1 MRVTGRYESIPR
13 GVAGK
18 VPEFIGCKTGGD
30 VLDSPPSLGR
40 AVLQGDQRYLIS
52 SFMNISVERL
62 PECKA
67 RLSAEIPAGTVE
79 KTRKSIVGAY
89 AAQAKVPGYRPGKIP
104 AAVIEKRFATP
115 IDEELRDRL
124 ARIAYG
130 EAGENKSLKILGV
143 SQVER
148 EEFAADGSFMLAVE
162 VITEP
167 EVEVKEYKEIPVEV
181 QKVEVTDEMVDGY
194 LTNMRKQQAAPTDVD
209 RAAAAG
215 DLAVVNYTGTLDGAS
230 FEEEL
235 EEHAGPLAKGNDHW
249 VDIPEEG
256 EEPREFIQGLAEAV
270 IGMSAGDKKTIESE
284 YAEDFPVEFVGG
296 KTVSYEIEVTQIKER
311 ELPELND
318 GFAAAIGAESVD
330 ALKEKVREQFE
341 QQMEQSRNQMIDN
354 QILGFLN
361 EDVDIELPQH
371 IVFNETQ
378 RQVNQMVSRSYEQ
391 GMTETDV
398 EGSQEDLVK
407 SAETQAK
414 NNVKTMFILD
424 EIAKKEGL
432 TVAEEEVSQRIMM
445 MAMQQQ
451 RPPKKVARELR
462 DKNAFGEI
470 RQDILISKTIEFL
483 RSSAKITEVDAP
495 AEEA

>member
-1 MRVTGRYESIPR
+1 
-13 GVAGK
+13 
-18 VPEFIGCKTGGD
+18 
-30 VLDSPPSLGR
+30 
-40 AVLQGDQRYLIS
+40 
-52 SFMNISVERL
+52 MNISVERL

>member
-1 MRVTGRYESIPR
+1 
-13 GVAGK
+13 
-18 VPEFIGCKTGGD
+18 
-30 VLDSPPSLGR
+30 
-40 AVLQGDQRYLIS
+40 
-52 SFMNISVERL
+52 
-62 PECKA
+62 
-67 RLSAEIPAGTVE
+67 
-79 KTRKSIVGAY
+79 
-89 AAQAKVPGYRPGKIP
+89 
-104 AAVIEKRFATP
+104 
-115 IDEELRDRL
+115 
-124 ARIAYG
+124 
-130 EAGENKSLKILGV
+130 
-143 SQVER
+143 
-148 EEFAADGSFMLAVE
+148 
-162 VITEP
+162 
-167 EVEVKEYKEIPVEV
+167 
-181 QKVEVTDEMVDGY
+181 
-194 LTNMRKQQAAPTDVD
+194 
-209 RAAAAG
+209 
-215 DLAVVNYTGTLDGAS
+215 
-230 FEEEL
+230 
-235 EEHAGPLAKGNDHW
+235 
-249 VDIPEEG
+249 
-256 EEPREFIQGLAEAV
+256 
-270 IGMSAGDKKTIESE
+270 MSAGDKKTIESE